1 MDQGNV
7 ILTVLGMGVS
17 LAVLIVSLSQLLMRR
32 LDSLDRRLTDSVAY
46 LTARIDQLVER
57 RAP

>member
-32 LDSLDRRLTDSVAY
+32 LDSLDRRLTDSVAH

-57 RAP
+57 KAS

>member
-32 LDSLDRRLTDSVAY
+32 LDSLDRRLTDSVAH
-46 LTARIDQLVER
+46 LTVRIDQLVER
-57 RAP
+57 KAS